1 MAATAP
7 RPRGSGRR
15 PRSPRPPRAEER
27 RGARSNGATWTLKNR
42 GVHADCE
49 QGTNRK
55 EMKEMKGMKGIFG
68 IKEMSFESWR
78 FDFCFI
84 FLNASSNLENLRYL
98 CSSSQQRSCEA
109 SGKCHFN

>member
-27 RGARSNGATWTLKNR
+27 GSARSNGATWTLKNR

-55 EMKEMKGMKGIFG
+55 EMKQMKGMKGIFG

-78 FDFCFI
+78 FLFHFPQCVKQ
-84 FLNASSNLENLRYL
+84 L
-98 CSSSQQRSCEA
+98 
-109 SGKCHFN
+109 GKSEVSMQFEPTTEL